1 MKRFI
6 SLKIIFIVL
15 FALGLGLF
23 AMPIQ
28 WKQKVPIESVKNFLI
43 AQDVSLGIDL
53 AGGTEL
59 TMKVDLSDVERR
71 NSDNDET
78 NDVNESAILERL
90 TEKLKDRVDPSGTRE
105 IQARTADFGEGK
117 FIIIGL
123 TEDMDIDAAKE
134 ELQRDINLEFK
145 EQAENPELSQEERTE
160 ATETMANI
168 LVELQEVE
176 DFTAKAEALVAAE
189 ESEELDYQ
197 ASETTLEEL
206 TQSLDAETANELW
219 SQEPGTI
226 YPEVVTANFFNILER
241 FSVYKVGEKT
251 TVEREIQLSP
261 FKAAQREYNEA
272 EQAEVAISNLPPE
285 AEDAANLLE
294 PGAVSEIIETNESWL
309 LIELLPLAEGEVDQ
323 QVNQIVISKETAE
336 AESLIGMAQEAINNP
351 NPENLT
357 ATEEVEAI
365 NLEEIFIN
373 KEISQWLD
381 TGLGGNQ
388 FRVANAVTDPQ
399 TNLPVVQIEFNQE
412 GAELFGQLTERN
424 VGKPIAIF
432 VGGELVSAPNVN
444 EPITNG
450 IATITLGSGS
460 ISERIKEANLLAS
473 ELNTGAIPAPVSP
486 DAERKIQA
494 SIGQEAL
501 DSSITAGLIGL
512 LILAAW
518 MILAYRL
525 LGVVAV
531 IALGIYAGM
540 IAFALVADIGAGWSA
555 LLAMLLGIGS
565 YISFKEFEKDIIWA
579 VTIPTLLAIFAAVSL
594 TSEIV
599 LTLAGIAGII
609 LSIGMAVDA
618 NILIFERIKE
628 ELRDGKSYSAAL
640 TIGFE
645 RAWPSIRDSN
655 VSSLITCLIL
665 WLLGTS
671 VVKNFAVTLSLG
683 IILSMFSAITI
694 SKTLLAIFVGRKINR
709 KKFLFVSK
717 AN

>member
-1 MKRFI
+1 MINSSAYRQII
-6 SLKIIFIVL
+6 SFFHKVSMAILLAIL
-15 FALGLGLF
+15 FVGCENNNQENLVW
-23 AMPIQ
+23 Q
-28 WKQKVPIESVKNFLI
+28 IENVDNR
-43 AQDVSLGIDL
+43 
-53 AGGTEL
+53 
-59 TMKVDLSDVERR
+59 DLSKDQLLILKNEISDQINFA
-71 NSDNDET
+71 NSGEAFVK
-78 NDVNESAILERL
+78 VNYDSKSQQLEASFIPL
-90 TEKLKDRVDPSGTRE
+90 DFQLSKLNSE
-105 IQARTADFGEGK
+105 IDFPDSV
-117 FIIIGL
+117 
-123 TEDMDIDAAKE
+123 T
-134 ELQRDINLEFK
+134 LEFK